1 MPDVEDERRLP
12 PELPG
17 EDAAIRR
24 AQSPIPEPA
33 GEGVGKWRW
42 LGIGIVGWLI
52 TGFGGLV
59 VLVLVLAFVAQLLIA
74 NSGGH

>member
-1 MPDVEDERRLP
+1 MEDEQRLP

-17 EDAAIRR
+17 EEGAIRR
-24 AQSPIPEPA
+24 AQNPIAKPS
-33 GEGVGKWRW
+33 GEGVGTWRW

-59 VLVLVLAFVAQLLIA
+59 VLIIVLAAITQLLIG

>member
-1 MPDVEDERRLP
+1 MPNMEDERRLP

-17 EDAAIRR
+17 DDAAAKR
-24 AQSPIPEPA
+24 AQSPVPEPS

-59 VLVLVLAFVAQLLIA
+59 VLVVVLAFIAQLLIA